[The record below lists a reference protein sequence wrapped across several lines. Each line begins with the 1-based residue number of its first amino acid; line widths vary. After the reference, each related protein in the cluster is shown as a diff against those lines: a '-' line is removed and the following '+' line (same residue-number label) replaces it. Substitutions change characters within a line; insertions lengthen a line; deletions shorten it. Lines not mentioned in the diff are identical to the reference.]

1 MSSPNMVMDND
12 EAVRGARLLASDIEN
27 SLGFPTQVNS
37 EVTEEWLTF
46 SERTGRPAPTSL
58 VGLSVPGVGSSV
70 ALDPRDPR
78 STTAAEFAM
87 MLARILQDDIQIHT
101 RELWPKDPTTSGRA
115 LHPTE
120 RGWQSLEY
128 RAYLVPYGQLG
139 PGAMPS
145 LSRETS

>member
-1 MSSPNMVMDND
+1 MDKD

-27 SLGFPTQVNS
+27 SLRFSTQVTS
-37 EVTEEWLTF
+37 EVAEQWLTF
-46 SERTGRPAPTSL
+46 SERTGRPAPDSL
-58 VGLSVPGVGSSV
+58 VGLNVPQVGTSV
-70 ALDPRDPR
+70 AVDPGDPG

-115 LHPTE
+115 LHATE
-120 RGWQSLEY
+120 RGWQSLEH

-139 PGAMPS
+139 PGATPA
-145 LSRETS
+145 LSGRTS